1 MKKEG
6 AGTAPAATEIKTPRR
21 DPMLNNRLSIFAVAA
36 MVSLAACGGGDEA
49 PEGGEVISTDTTL
62 TTVQGTETVEVPVTD
77 TLATTTTTTV
87 TADTTVTTDTMQM
100 GSDTTT
106 VRP

>member
-1 MKKEG
+1 
-6 AGTAPAATEIKTPRR
+6 
-21 DPMLNNRLSIFAVAA
+21 MLKNRFSIFAVAA

-62 TTVQGTETVEVPVTD
+62 TTVQGTETVEVPTTD
-77 TLATTTTTTV
+77 TVAQATTTTV
-87 TADTTVTTDTMQM
+87 TADTTVTTETVPTT
-100 GSDTTT
+100 DTTV